1 MKRPKVRT
9 AILIGGVAFAIIML
23 ITLIFNI
30 CVHFWIK
37 NNAKDAIEAVTSYEA
52 DNSSEDET
60 KDAIYYAQW
69 VYFKEAKS
77 DSNAD
82 ELTARE
88 REIYKWV
95 LDNDASDMQSV
106 KLGENSYYIQEFND
120 FNESGDL
127 LMAYVDVSGGP
138 EIIIGINI
146 AMIIMAIIIGV
157 IGAVFGYYV
166 GLSIEQKELAQMNFF
181 ENTSRELKTPL
192 MMIGGY
198 AEAIEQGIVN
208 DDQRTGRII
217 VGETKHM
224 SDLIEDILYMAKV
237 ESGAVHI
244 NKEEIRFGEFVEDVL
259 MPFEGAVAEL
269 DLRVDVDMA
278 TGNVLADPGKL
289 EHVISGLFTYSLKFA
304 KSKIEIK
311 YYNNTFTVWNDLD
324 TNIDE
329 EELANI
335 FDASHTGSKGNTGIG
350 LALAKEIVE
359 LHGWRISATS
369 TNNGILFSV
378 SAGRVS

>member
-1 MKRPKVRT
+1 
-9 AILIGGVAFAIIML
+9 
-23 ITLIFNI
+23 
-30 CVHFWIK
+30 
-37 NNAKDAIEAVTSYEA
+37 
-52 DNSSEDET
+52 
-60 KDAIYYAQW
+60 
-69 VYFKEAKS
+69 
-77 DSNAD
+77 
-82 ELTARE
+82 
-88 REIYKWV
+88 
-95 LDNDASDMQSV
+95 
-106 KLGENSYYIQEFND
+106 
-120 FNESGDL
+120 
-127 LMAYVDVSGGP
+127 MAYVDVSGGP

-157 IGAVFGYYV
+157 IGAVFGYYMS
-166 GLSIEQKELAQMNFF
+166 LSIEQKELAQMNFF

-378 SAGRVS
+378 SGGRVS

>member
-1 MKRPKVRT
+1 MKRHKVRI
-9 AILIGGVAFAIIML
+9 AALLGGVAFAIL
-23 ITLIFNI
+23 ILLTVIFNI

-37 NNAKDAIEAVTSYEA
+37 NNAADAIEAVTSYEA
-52 DNSSEDET
+52 DGSAEDDI
-60 KDAIYYAQW
+60 KDSVYYAEW
-69 VYFKEAKS
+69 VYFKEADREGNK
-77 DSNAD
+77 D
-82 ELTARE
+82 ELTDKE
-88 REIYKWV
+88 RELYKWV
-95 LDNDASDMQSV
+95 LDNDASAMQSV
-106 KLGENSYYIQEFND
+106 KLGENSYYIKEFND
-120 FNESGDL
+120 FNEKGDL
-127 LMAYVDVSGGP
+127 LLAYVDVSGGP

-146 AMIIMAIIIGV
+146 MMILAAIIIGV

-166 GLSIEQKELAQMNFF
+166 GLKIEQKELAQMNFF

-217 VGETKHM
+217 VSETNHM
-224 SDLIEDILYMAKV
+224 SNLIEDILYMAKV

-259 MPFEGAVAEL
+259 MPFEGAVAEH

-278 TGNVLADPGKL
+278 TGNVLADPSKL
-289 EHVISGLFTYSLKFA
+289 EHAITGLFNYSLNRA

-311 YYNNTFTVWNDLD
+311 YYNNTFTIWNDVD
-324 TNIDE
+324 SIIDE
-329 EELANI
+329 EELAHI

-359 LHGWRISATS
+359 MHGWRISATS
-369 TNNGILFSV
+369 TNNGMLFSV
-378 SAGRVS
+378 SGGRVP